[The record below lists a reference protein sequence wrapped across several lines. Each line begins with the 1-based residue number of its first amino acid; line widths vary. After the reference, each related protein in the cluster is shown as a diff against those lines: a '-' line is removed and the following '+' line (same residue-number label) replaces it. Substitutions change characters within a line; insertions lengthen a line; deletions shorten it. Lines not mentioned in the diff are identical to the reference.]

1 MVRVWLSAWGPA
13 VIGGEALRGAPGPSG
28 LDWAVRLALPS
39 PPDKRRSSPMAE
51 VGLPEAE
58 RRRDSGTNGVW
69 GQGLPGGGWREA
81 RPAGKG
87 RGAAQRR
94 GGSGRGRASDW
105 SANGTVERG
114 LWALG
119 AGVGRWPRIPRRAG
133 TGHPADFARLP
144 PAQGALRA
152 IGGQARSPRRP
163 PGEGP
168 WVQSSGS
175 SRGGTSLPWRHPH
188 LGLDGSL
195 LRGCPV
201 PCSTPGL
208 THGTPGA
215 SPPRSLDIAKRPLG
229 GQTALPS
236 QATPVFRGVLRR
248 SLERAPS
255 HLAACS
261 QGVQH
266 PAHTFHCV

>member
-58 RRRDSGTNGVW
+58 RRR
-69 GQGLPGGGWREA
+69 GLWHKRCMGAGAAGRRLEGGEA
-81 RPAGKG
+81 GRKGEGSSSEKRRLRPRSSLGLERKWH
-87 RGAAQRR
+87 RGA
-94 GGSGRGRASDW
+94 G
-105 SANGTVERG
+105 
-114 LWALG
+114 ALG
-119 AGVGRWPRIPRRAG
+119 AGVGRWPRTPRRAG
-133 TGHPADFARLP
+133 TGHPADIARLP

-175 SRGGTSLPWRHPH
+175 SRGGTSPPWRHPH

-195 LRGCPV
+195 LRGCPA

-208 THGTPGA
+208 AHGTPGA

-236 QATPVFRGVLRR
+236 QATPVFCGVLRR